1 MNFGLVG
8 IPLFV
13 LIILGIVIYFFFQVI
28 GQKLLSLEVI
38 IAKLNYIIATFL
50 VVSLLDFFVGAF
62 FPFLDG
68 LTFEI
73 QIFFLG
79 TSFLVS
85 MISIPFL
92 FALRSVYPF
101 DIANKPLLRSF
112 LYISMTLVIISQI
125 TATLTLGLEIIAK
138 FSDISQLIGNFFIF
152 ESADAFILVDIS
164 ETEANYTILVL
175 ILILRSFFV
184 FSHHSA
190 IIMGYLGALLIFS
203 EWGVAMRDPVIGFF
217 KTFCYGYLLQGI
229 GQSLVGIWL
238 IADSF
243 GVIINL
249 ELIQFVGGALATTGI
264 IIYYISFAI
273 TCLNL
278 LGNIEHLVFP
288 QWLINVLKASAVII
302 PLIYSILYAINLV
315 GSLIAMIFLPELYPF
330 LDFVIELTHIA
341 DIFGVWLVPL
351 AAGAFFMAAYVRSK
365 EKPNVK
371 FSSFLILSFLTV
383 LLLFFAG
390 NNTLT
395 LISWLGL
402 IHGQFGV
409 VGILF
414 FMYSL
419 SRVAEHA
426 SRHRQV
432 IRKIRENPED
442 FMFLAELGRSERKLQ
457 AWAKIDAMSKEGII
471 KPLTPIP
478 EKKDETLIAAEVN
491 SYMAEIEAIRKQRE
505 SRRAMKRETVSY
517 RS

>member
-1 MNFGLVG
+1 MNLGLVG
-8 IPLFV
+8 IPILV
-13 LIILGIVIYFFFQVI
+13 LIVLGILTYFFFQFI
-28 GQKLLSLEVI
+28 GQKLLSSEVI
-38 IAKLNYIIATFL
+38 ITKLNYIIAVFL
-50 VVSLLDFFVGAF
+50 VISFLDFFVGAF
-62 FPFLDG
+62 FPFLKG

-73 QIFFLG
+73 QILFLG

-85 MISIPFL
+85 LISIPFL

-101 DIANKPLLRSF
+101 DIANKPSLRSF

-138 FSDISQLIGNFFIF
+138 YSDISQLIGNFFIF
-152 ESADAFILVDIS
+152 ETADAFILSDIPD
-164 ETEANYTILVL
+164 TDTNYTILVL

-190 IIMGYLGALLIFS
+190 ITMGYLGALLIFS

-229 GQSLVGIWL
+229 GQILVGIWL
-238 IADSF
+238 VADSF
-243 GVIINL
+243 GVAINL
-249 ELIQFVGGALATTGI
+249 ELIQFVGGALATAGI
-264 IIYYISFAI
+264 LVYYVSFAI

-288 QWLINVLKASAVII
+288 QWLITILKASAVVI
-302 PLIYSILYAINLV
+302 PLIYGILYAINLF
-315 GSLIAMIFLPELYPF
+315 GSLIAIMFLPELYPF
-330 LDFVIELTHIA
+330 LDFVIELTHFA

-351 AAGAFFMAAYVRSK
+351 AAGAFFMAAYIRSK

-457 AWAKIDAMSKEGII
+457 AWAKIDAMSREGII
-471 KPLTPIP
+471 KPLTPMP
-478 EKKDETLIAAEVN
+478 EKKDETLVAAEVN
-491 SYMAEIEAIRKQRE
+491 S
-505 SRRAMKRETVSY
+505 
-517 RS
+517 